1 LHNLFQLNKER
12 AGVLLGTGV
21 GGMSVFSEGVE
32 NLIGKGVRKI
42 SPFFIPYIIP
52 NMGSALLGID
62 IGFMGPNYS
71 ISTACATANYCFHE
85 AANHIRRGGS
95 DIILAGGTDAVIVPC
110 GMGGF
115 SACR

>member
-1 LHNLFQLNKER
+1 M
-12 AGVLLGTGV
+12 LLGSGI
-21 GGMSVFSEGVE
+21 GGMSTFHDGLK

-42 SPFFIPYIIP
+42 SPFFIPYLIT

-62 IGFMGPNYS
+62 MGFMGPNYS
-71 ISTACATANYCFHE
+71 ISTACATSNYCFHA
-85 AANHIRRGGS
+85 AANHIRRGEC
-95 DIILAGGTDAVIVPC
+95 DIILAGGTDAVIVPS